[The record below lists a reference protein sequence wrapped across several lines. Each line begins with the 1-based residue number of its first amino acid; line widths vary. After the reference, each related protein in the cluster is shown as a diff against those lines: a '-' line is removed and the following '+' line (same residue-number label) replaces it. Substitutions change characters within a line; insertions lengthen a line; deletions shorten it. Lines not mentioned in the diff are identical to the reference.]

1 MVKSRIVFCS
11 SAKNILATILCV
23 AYSVCCFGEQKKHV
37 YFIPGQ
43 GADARLFKN
52 IELDSTCKTIHI
64 TYSIPEKGWD
74 MSAYARELAK
84 QIDTTK
90 NYSIVGVSLGGM
102 LATEMAD
109 FLNPEK
115 VIVISSAKNRK
126 EFPGRYRFQKVIPIH
141 RLVPG
146 FAIKTGARILQPI
159 VEPDR
164 NKDKETFKS
173 MLKSKNPV
181 FLKRTTTMILTW
193 ERTSNNKQIMHIHG
207 DNDKTLPARFV
218 HFDYLVEDGSH
229 MMALTRGDMISEL
242 INEILQK

>member
-1 MVKSRIVFCS
+1 M
-11 SAKNILATILCV
+11 T
-23 AYSVCCFGEQKKHV
+23 
-37 YFIPGQ
+37 
-43 GADARLFKN
+43 
-52 IELDSTCKTIHI
+52 
-64 TYSIPEKGWD
+64 
-74 MSAYARELAK
+74 AYAHELAK

-90 NYSIVGVSLGGM
+90 NYSIIGVSLGGM

-109 FLNPEK
+109 FLHPEK

-126 EFPGRYRFQKVIPIH
+126 EFPGRYRFQKAIPVH

-146 FAIKTGARILQPI
+146 FVIKIGTRILQPI

-173 MLKSKNPV
+173 MLKSKNSV

-193 ERTSNNKQIMHIHG
+193 KRTSNNKSIMHIHG
-207 DNDKTLPARFV
+207 DADKTLPPRFV

-229 MMALTRGDMISEL
+229 MMVLTRGDLISQL
-242 INEILQK
+242 INQILKE